1 MSYLHEAFGSSLFEI
16 KKAHLFE
23 EEIVKADFYHDLG
36 PNKKAAS
43 EILASI
49 NLFVKIKAER
59 NLLKYAQKFTKPKDF
74 IEDLAQNITAIGGS
88 TQG

>member
-1 MSYLHEAFGSSLFEI
+1 MKPLAAVFSKS

-43 EILASI
+43 EILASV
-49 NLFVKIKAER
+49 NLFVKNKAER
-59 NLLKYAQKFTKPKDF
+59 NLLKVRSKIYQT
-74 IEDLAQNITAIGGS
+74 
-88 TQG
+88 